1 MLCFCNFY
9 EIVFFRLNRGPSIAK
24 KSQLLKYTN
33 FLKLKMNNN
42 FDEIENVLAIMPESF
57 LSDRRRPNFLSLPI
71 LQRLGKLNQTKEKN
85 NEQTLKK
92 TYHNEINHEFRF
104 ISIEKSSIKSEKSLL
119 NILGMNMEDNLID
132 ASQFS
137 SKGTK
142 KKSYRKKTRNRN
154 SITDTIST
162 NVVQM
167 TFSTI
172 LLKKSVNWEKLI
184 VSICLITSSILSLI

>member
-1 MLCFCNFY
+1 
-9 EIVFFRLNRGPSIAK
+9 
-24 KSQLLKYTN
+24 
-33 FLKLKMNNN
+33 MNNN

-137 SKGTK
+137 STAPPNTK
-142 KKSYRKKTRNRN
+142 RSEEYVFVINN
-154 SITDTIST
+154 QLLSAVTIS
-162 NVVQM
+162 NVSKD
-167 TFSTI
+167 TKG
-172 LLKKSVNWEKLI
+172 LLLYFRGVL
-184 VSICLITSSILSLI
+184 